1 MIFEFN
7 LAGGTS
13 TRSSQRG
20 PPAGSTS
27 TWSTQGGPT
36 RTRYKITFWRLS
48 LRENSNVSLFLAG
61 NSKCLF
67 LRQVGSDGEERDFE
81 DLLAHLAARIKLRFG
96 RVCYRLD
103 IRLQCIPLIR
113 STGVKVIPDIRSI
126 FDGTEWHSNS
136 KCDQM

>member
-1 MIFEFN
+1 MEHSRVAN
-7 LAGGTS
+7 S
-13 TRSSQRG
+13 EKV
-20 PPAGSTS
+20 
-27 TWSTQGGPT
+27 
-36 RTRYKITFWRLS
+36 KITFWRLS
-48 LRENSNVSLFLAG
+48 LRENSNVSLILAG

-113 STGVKVIPDIRSI
+113 GPIRLLFRNLGRI
-126 FDGTEWHSNS
+126 FGSVFGS
-136 KCDQM
+136 VFSL